1 MIIKTSQPL
10 DTRLTKAERIQRVE
24 RKRIRESERENQRE
38 IRERDR
44 EIFRERVMREFE
56 KEMELSR
63 D

>member
-10 DTRLTKAERIQRVE
+10 GTRLTKAERIQRVE
-24 RKRIRESERENQRE
+24 RKRIRESEKENQRE

-44 EIFRERVMREFE
+44 EIFLESVMREFE